1 MRLVRTDLVQHEKRR
16 LLLNFCSFGENLNVR
31 QIETFAAVMK
41 AGSASHAATML
52 GITQPAISRSIAE
65 FEKAVGFPLFA
76 RVRNRLV
83 PTPEARLL
91 YRDVE
96 TVFQGVDT
104 IRASAARIRD
114 HGSGEI
120 RIATLSA
127 ISMSLVPSAI
137 ATFRK
142 DHSTTRITLH
152 VLPSREVRD
161 LIASGEFDIGLAAE
175 EIDIEGVS
183 HQSFIS
189 STALCAIPTGHAL
202 AGLETVTPA
211 DIDGLPMVAYVPED
225 RGRQRLDRIL
235 AEAGSKP
242 EVVVETIYAA
252 TVCALVAQG
261 VGFGFV
267 NPHSVAG
274 LDKSRIVLR
283 PFEPALRTKTLL
295 ILPPERPKSELVRDF
310 IDALMAA
317 R

>member
-1 MRLVRTDLVQHEKRR
+1 M
-16 LLLNFCSFGENLNVR
+16 NIR

-41 AGSASHAATML
+41 SGTASHAATVL

-65 FEKAVGFPLFA
+65 FERAVGFPLFA
-76 RVRNRLV
+76 RVRNRLI

-96 TVFQGVDT
+96 AVFQGVDT
-104 IRASAARIRD
+104 IRAAAARIRD

-127 ISMSLVPSAI
+127 ISMSLVPAAI
-137 ATFRK
+137 RIFRES
-142 DHSTTRITLH
+142 HATTRVTLH

-161 LIASGEFDIGLAAE
+161 LIVSGEFDIGLAAE
-175 EIDIEGVS
+175 EIDVEGVF
-183 HQSFIS
+183 HQSFTS
-189 STALCAIPTGHAL
+189 SKALCAMPIGHPL

-211 DIDGLPMVAYVPED
+211 DIDGFPMVAYVPED

-242 EVVVETIYAA
+242 RVVVETIYAA
-252 TVCALVAQG
+252 TVYALVAEG
-261 VGFGFV
+261 IGIGFV
-267 NPHSVAG
+267 NPHSIAG
-274 LDKSRIVLR
+274 LDKSRVILR
-283 PFEPALRTKTLL
+283 PFEPVLRTKTLL
-295 ILPPERPKSELVRDF
+295 ILPPERPKSLLVRDF

>member
-1 MRLVRTDLVQHEKRR
+1 
-16 LLLNFCSFGENLNVR
+16 LNIR

-41 AGSASHAATML
+41 SGTASHAATVL

-65 FEKAVGFPLFA
+65 FERAVGFPLFA
-76 RVRNRLV
+76 RVRNRLI

-96 TVFQGVDT
+96 AVFQGVDT
-104 IRASAARIRD
+104 IRAAAARIRD

-127 ISMSLVPSAI
+127 ISMSLVPAAI
-137 ATFRK
+137 RIFRES
-142 DHSTTRITLH
+142 HATTRVTLH

-161 LIASGEFDIGLAAE
+161 LIVSGEFDIGLAAE
-175 EIDIEGVS
+175 EIDVEGVF
-183 HQSFIS
+183 HQSFTS
-189 STALCAIPTGHAL
+189 SKALCAMPIGHPL

-211 DIDGLPMVAYVPED
+211 DIDGFPMVAYVPED

-242 EVVVETIYAA
+242 RVVVETIYAA
-252 TVCALVAQG
+252 TVYALVAEG
-261 VGFGFV
+261 IGIGFV
-267 NPHSVAG
+267 NPHSIAG
-274 LDKSRIVLR
+274 LDKSRVILR
-283 PFEPALRTKTLL
+283 PFEPVLRTKTLL
-295 ILPPERPKSELVRDF
+295 ILPPERPKSLLVRDF